1 MGRVRSQRWLLL
13 ICVVVFGLYGLLT
26 TGSHRLS
33 CDRSDAGQVLC
44 HDRHTL
50 LFGQITAQDHQFIP
64 QDIQVNAVISDATP
78 RGGVRFTHRIVL
90 ISAEEPVMADPIVS
104 PLSAAEVSTRLR
116 RYLQGEGPTHLD
128 LGTDRTGPA
137 LVRSL
142 LLAGLLAV
150 VVWGLGGT
158 LPGRPPLMTDD

>member
-1 MGRVRSQRWLLL
+1 MVRSQRWLLL
-13 ICVVVFGLYGLLT
+13 ICVVVFSLYGLLT
-26 TGSHRLS
+26 TGSHRVS
-33 CDRSDAGQVLC
+33 CDRSPSGQVLC

-50 LFGQITAQDHQFIP
+50 LFGQIPYQDRQFSP
-64 QDIQVNAVISDATP
+64 EDVQVNAVISDATP
-78 RGGVRFTHRIVL
+78 RGGVRFTHRIILVG
-90 ISAEEPVMADPIVS
+90 AGEPVMADPIVS

-116 RYLQGEGPTHLD
+116 RYLQGDGPTHLD
-128 LGTDRTGPA
+128 LGTDRTGTA

-158 LPGRPPLMTDD
+158 LPSRPPLLPDD